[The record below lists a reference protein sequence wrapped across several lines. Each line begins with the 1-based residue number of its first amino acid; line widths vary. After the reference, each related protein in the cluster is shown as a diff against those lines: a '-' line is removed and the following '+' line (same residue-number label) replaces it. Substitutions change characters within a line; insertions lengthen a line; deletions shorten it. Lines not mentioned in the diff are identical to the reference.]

1 MALEKNRALGSREK
15 RTMRWAV
22 LVIVAIAAVLLVLTA
37 TDLLMRTTGFIVIYS
52 VIIVLCIALLAT
64 VLRDDAAAQ
73 ASVSGS
79 APRSEDQV
87 IADAML
93 SLKVKQDEAA
103 LHEDGQDESGTDAQ
117 PSEKAAMDD
126 TAPATDA
133 R

>member
-73 ASVSGS
+73 PSVSGS

-93 SLKVKQDEAA
+93 SLKVKQDEAK
-103 LHEDGQDESGTDAQ
+103 QDEATRNESEADAQ

>member
-64 VLRDDAAAQ
+64 VLRDDAAQ

-93 SLKVKQDEAA
+93 SLKVKQDEAKQNEA
-103 LHEDGQDESGTDAQ
+103 TRNESGTDAQ

-133 R
+133 Q

>member
-1 MALEKNRALGSREK
+1 MALEKNRPLGSREK

-73 ASVSGS
+73 TSEPGS

-93 SLKVKQDEAA
+93 SLKVKQDEAK
-103 LHEDGQDESGTDAQ
+103 QDEATRNESETDAQ

-126 TAPATDA
+126 TTPATDA
-133 R
+133 Q

>member
-79 APRSEDQV
+79 ALRSEDQV

-93 SLKVKQDEAA
+93 SLKVKQDEAK
-103 LHEDGQDESGTDAQ
+103 QDEATRNESETDAQ

-133 R
+133 Q

>member
-64 VLRDDAAAQ
+64 VLRDDAAQ

-103 LHEDGQDESGTDAQ
+103 RHEDGQDESGTDAQ

-133 R
+133 Q